1 MKYLGFNHKQKP
13 NGTATICYYKDE
25 VRWFISD
32 LLTDEFHL
40 CITSEYNRKINYIHE
55 VHDIYRSITG
65 RNL

>member
-1 MKYLGFNHKQKP
+1 MLDLGFNYKQNP

-32 LLTDEFHL
+32 ILTGEFHL

-55 VHDIYRSITG
+55 VLNVYEAITG
-65 RNL
+65 NKL